1 MSVPAGHA
9 GRVETTERGGPVGA
23 RYGLRLPA
31 GRRLKPL
38 ASIGVRLGL
47 ALLLLLVNWGLVLLE
62 ADQYTDNA
70 DGHVSVIDA
79 LYYTTVTLS
88 TTGYGDIT
96 PVTEQARLVNALVV
110 TPMRLMFVII
120 LVGTTISALTERSR
134 TEIRVHRWKAR
145 MRDHVVV
152 LGYGTKGRNAVR
164 ALRLRD
170 HPADRIVVVEQEH
183 VAAAQA
189 GRDGYAVVV
198 GSATHKAALA
208 EAQVERARTV
218 IIALD
223 RDDTAV
229 LAALTLRRLAPH
241 VTVLASAREA
251 ANAELLR
258 ESGVRSVVVSSE
270 TAGRLL
276 GLATDS
282 PDSVS
287 VVEDML
293 SFGSG
298 LDLDERSVEPDEVGR
313 QPRDCD
319 VPVVG
324 VWRDGRMLRY
334 SDPSLT
340 ELRADDRIL
349 FVASRED
356 GLH

>member
-1 MSVPAGHA
+1 MSPST
-9 GRVETTERGGPVGA
+9 GRTAVTERGGPVGG
-23 RYGLRLPA
+23 RYGLRLPS

-47 ALLLLLVNWGLVLLE
+47 AVLLLLVNWGLVLLE

-96 PVTEQARLVNALVV
+96 PVTEQARLINALVV

-170 HPADRIVVVEQEH
+170 HSADRIVVVEQQH

-198 GSATHKAALA
+198 GSATHKASLA

-298 LDLDERSVEPDEVGR
+298 LDLDERVVEPDEVGR
-313 QPRDCD
+313 RPRDCD

-334 SDPSLT
+334 SDPALT

-356 GLH
+356 GLD

>member
-1 MSVPAGHA
+1 MADRAGTAA
-9 GRVETTERGGPVGA
+9 GGG
-23 RYGLRLPA
+23 RQGLRLPRLTP
-31 GRRLKPL
+31 RRTPL
-38 ASIGVRLGL
+38 TSIALRLGL

-62 ADQYTDNA
+62 SDQYTDNA

-120 LVGTTISALTERSR
+120 LVGTTLSALTERSR

-164 ALRLRD
+164 ALRLRH
-170 HPADRIVVVEQEH
+170 HPADRIVVVEAD
-183 VAAAQA
+183 AAAA
-189 GRDGYAVVV
+189 ARASSDGYAVVI
-198 GSATHKAALA
+198 GSATHKSVLA
-208 EAQVERARTV
+208 EAQVERARTA

-229 LAALTLRRLAPH
+229 LAALTLRRVAPH
-241 VTVLASAREA
+241 VTVLASSRESA
-251 ANAELLR
+251 TAELLR
-258 ESGVRSVVVSSE
+258 ESGAASVVVSSE

-282 PDSVS
+282 PDAVS
-287 VVEDML
+287 VVEDLL

-298 LDLDERSVEPDEVGR
+298 LDLDERAVEPSEVGR
-313 QPRDCD
+313 PPHSCG

-324 VWRDGRMLRY
+324 VWRGGRMLRY
-334 SDPSLT
+334 SDPSIGSLQP
-340 ELRADDRIL
+340 ADRIL
-349 FVASRED
+349 YVASRED
-356 GLH
+356 PQPPR